1 MTAPKKQGKTSSQV
15 ITTDRRVADL
25 DALAENLGVAPG
37 RVLDTL
43 LDLRSVEELT
53 AFAQAQAWQQDKT
66 KPAPVLLDAA
76 VVAAISG
83 QLALSFSS
91 LLGPLLIDVLQV
103 AIPQS
108 FESRP
113 QILQGVVNSVI
124 DRMIAEQDQGIS

>member
-1 MTAPKKQGKTSSQV
+1 MNTVKKQGKTSSQM
-15 ITTDRRVADL
+15 ITSNRRVRDL
-25 DALAENLGVAPG
+25 EAVAELLGVAPG

-43 LDLRSVEELT
+43 LDLRSVQEL
-53 AFAQAQAWQQDKT
+53 ADFARAQQWHEGKT
-66 KPAPVLLDAA
+66 KPTPTPVLLDGA

-83 QLALSFSS
+83 QFAASFAS

-113 QILQGVVNSVI
+113 QLLQGVLNSLI
-124 DRMIAEQDQGIS
+124 DRMLDEQEGY